1 MMITGAYPDSVLEVD
16 IPVKYAAAGVG
27 RIKKVGARYTGTRTA
42 ERGERYWASG
52 LGMVAK

>member
-1 MMITGAYPDSVLEVD
+1 MMITGAYPDSILEVD
-16 IPVKYAAAGVG
+16 IPVKYAAAGAG
-27 RIKKVGARYTGTRTA
+27 GIKKVGARYTGTRTA